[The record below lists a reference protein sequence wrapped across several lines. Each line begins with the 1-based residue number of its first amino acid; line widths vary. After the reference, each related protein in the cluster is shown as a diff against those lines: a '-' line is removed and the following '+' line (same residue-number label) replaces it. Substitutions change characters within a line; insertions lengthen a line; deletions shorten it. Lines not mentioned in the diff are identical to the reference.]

1 MHASPHSQSRRNEDR
16 ISMAVPVHLQG
27 GASGTTRDISASGI
41 YFETDLEPILESPLD
56 FTVEFRNGG
65 VGGLSLR
72 CRGQVLRVEGLRLKE
87 WIEQRRSE
95 WKGPLK
101 NSPLIFRG
109 DLAYWDAYPPDTK

>member
-1 MHASPHSQSRRNEDR
+1 MHASQNGQTRRNEDR

-72 CRGQVLRVEGLRLKE
+72 CRGQVLRVEPVGGRIGVAAKL
-87 WIEQRRSE
+87 IESKLEAGQARPEPMRIEISD
-95 WKGPLK
+95 GFAD
-101 NSPLIFRG
+101 SF
-109 DLAYWDAYPPDTK
+109 